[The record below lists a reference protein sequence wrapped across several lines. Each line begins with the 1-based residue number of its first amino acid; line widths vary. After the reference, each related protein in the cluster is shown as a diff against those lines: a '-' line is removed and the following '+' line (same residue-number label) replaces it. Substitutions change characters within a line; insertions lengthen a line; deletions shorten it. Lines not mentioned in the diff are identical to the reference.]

1 LHILANNLEEQ
12 SVPLTN
18 SAVNIPSP
26 LFQQVTVVNLQLNN
40 ASALPS

>member
-1 LHILANNLEEQ
+1 LHILANNLEE